1 MTSSFPS
8 RGAGGGPG
16 GGAGGGATGCMFG
29 AVSGLANVA
38 VGKSRLAGV
47 DVAVG
52 GATRA
57 VKQQRRH
64 VCTSACHWSKS
75 EVFLVLVDSCP
86 VLRRAAS
93 SAKNASS
100 SARDIGGGTCAT
112 RARLPACTSVR
123 PTPRHG
129 PHARP
134 PAFSLANVGAAAS
147 PACLAPG
154 AGAAASCARAAGA
167 SASLPA
173 FARDVPCVVGKVA
186 GGSGPT
192 ADTEAGM
199 PSLRRGLR
207 APLGTRRAAGEGP
220 PCAGGGRV
228 SSREVFEPHPGG
240 GASINQSSSSRGCDT
255 RRYRASCTTPPPS
268 TTEEPSEKDVR
279 DSRGSA

>member
-147 PACLAPG
+147 PACLAPC
-154 AGAAASCARAAGA
+154 AGAAASRARAAA
-167 SASLPA
+167 AEASLPA
-173 FARDVPCVVGKVA
+173 FARAVPCVVGKVA

-199 PSLRRGLR
+199 PSLRRVLEHPPRGDEQ
-207 APLGTRRAAGEGP
+207 LGHLALAR
-220 PCAGGGRV
+220 GGGPVKLKGRV
-228 SSREVFEPHPGG
+228 RTASGRGGTESASELVRALIVRHAPVPRELHDTAAVDDG
-240 GASINQSSSSRGCDT
+240 GAVREG
-255 RRYRASCTTPPPS
+255 RA
-268 TTEEPSEKDVR
+268 R
-279 DSRGSA
+279 